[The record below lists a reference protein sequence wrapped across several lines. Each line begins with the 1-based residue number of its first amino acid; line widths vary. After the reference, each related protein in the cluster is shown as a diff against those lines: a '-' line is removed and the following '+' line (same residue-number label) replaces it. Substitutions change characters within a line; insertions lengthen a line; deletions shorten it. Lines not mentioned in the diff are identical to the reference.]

1 MTFSGLIGACCT
13 RSITHDTI
21 CNWLGQATSGRRLV
35 LSANGA
41 VFTIAVTSRFRKYY
55 PGDSVTMGGETEGTE
70 KMFVFK

>member
-41 VFTIAVTSRFRKYY
+41 VFTIRNV
-55 PGDSVTMGGETEGTE
+55 
-70 KMFVFK
+70 